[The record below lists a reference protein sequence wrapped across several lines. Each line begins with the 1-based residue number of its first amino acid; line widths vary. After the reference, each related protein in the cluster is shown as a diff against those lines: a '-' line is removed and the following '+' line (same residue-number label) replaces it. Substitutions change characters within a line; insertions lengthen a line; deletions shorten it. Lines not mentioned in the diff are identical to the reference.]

1 MTWDFPR
8 INANVLKSI
17 RPWQLHGIRRNL
29 RVRAHQCASTV
40 LSTKDSVSH
49 RASGHPWQNLDYD
62 SITPRA
68 GQVSA
73 DDYNISAKLIFP
85 PSPERERERMW
96 GDYQQERASFS
107 TKACWYGSWIWT
119 GFMSGLNEW
128 SPFLCGVD
136 WGDRIPV
143 LLERTQWERISLINE
158 HRHASSTGHSAWLL
172 CHPGQNASG
181 SVRLPHLVL
190 LCERRMRTQ
199 DCEYR
204 GCSEPEEIW
213 TSVQRRC
220 HSSQQYIRQR

>member
-8 INANVLKSI
+8 INEMFWSLFDRDSSMVSGVICECARIS
-17 RPWQLHGIRRNL
+17 
-29 RVRAHQCASTV
+29 VRAQFSAPRTASLTEHQVTLDKTLTTIQSRQERDKWAQMTTTLV
-40 LSTKDSVSH
+40 QNWFSH
-49 RASGHPWQNLDYD
+49 LLP
-62 SITPRA
+62 
-68 GQVSA
+68 
-73 DDYNISAKLIFP
+73 
-85 PSPERERERMW
+85 RERERMR

-213 TSVQRRC
+213 TSVQRRR